1 MLFKNII
8 RIIISYK
15 FSLLS
20 LMFFETIYLL
30 KGFKG
35 NKINFSKNKMMS
47 DNIPCPY
54 FFLIKIKKTLE
65 PLSFEKFIDLGCGS
79 GRVINFFN
87 ESFPNKSF
95 VGIEYFSEQYNY
107 CKKNF
112 INSSNIKIFQSD
124 FTKSDFLKYD
134 ADCYFLNNPWKNE
147 IESFNFI
154 MRTTKLL
161 SKKNILI
168 ILVNYS
174 KKIVEKLN
182 KELKNSQ
189 YIGSYY
195 VNYIKGYYILKLN
208 SEK

>member
-15 FSLLS
+15 FSLLP
-20 LMFFETIYLL
+20 LIFFETIYLL

-35 NKINFSKNKMMS
+35 NKINFSKNKIMS

-65 PLSFEKFIDLGCGS
+65 PLSFKKFIDLGCGS

-87 ESFPNKSF
+87 ENFPNKSF

-112 INSSNIKIFQSD
+112 INNSNIEIFQSD
-124 FTKSDFLKYD
+124 FTKGDFLKYD
-134 ADCYFLNNPWKNE
+134 SDCYFLNNPWKSE

-154 MRTTKLL
+154 VRTAKLL
-161 SKKNILI
+161 SKKDILI

-182 KELKNSQ
+182 EELKNSE

-195 VNYIKGYYILKLN
+195 VNYIKGYHILKLN

>member
-87 ESFPNKSF
+87 ESFQNKSF

-112 INSSNIKIFQSD
+112 INNSNIKIFQSD
-124 FTKSDFLKYD
+124 FTKDDFLKYD

>member
-87 ESFPNKSF
+87 ESFQNKSF

-112 INSSNIKIFQSD
+112 INNSNIKIFQSD

>member
-1 MLFKNII
+1 
-8 RIIISYK
+8 
-15 FSLLS
+15 
-20 LMFFETIYLL
+20 MFFETIYLL
-30 KGFKG
+30 IGFKG

-54 FFLIKIKKTLE
+54 FFLIKIKKALE
-65 PLSFEKFIDLGCGS
+65 PLSFKKFIDLGCGS

-87 ESFPNKSF
+87 ESFQNKSF

-112 INSSNIKIFQSD
+112 INNSNIEIFQSD
-124 FTKSDFLKYD
+124 FTKGDFLKYD

-154 MRTTKLL
+154 VRTTKLL

>member
-15 FSLLS
+15 FSLLP
-20 LMFFETIYLL
+20 LIFFETIYLL

-112 INSSNIKIFQSD
+112 INNSNIKIFQSD
-124 FTKSDFLKYD
+124 FTKDDFLKYD

-154 MRTTKLL
+154 VRTTKLL

-182 KELKNSQ
+182 EELKNSQ

>member
-15 FSLLS
+15 FSLLP
-20 LMFFETIYLL
+20 LIFFETIYLL

-54 FFLIKIKKTLE
+54 FFLIKIKKALE
-65 PLSFEKFIDLGCGS
+65 PLSFKKFIDLGCGS

-112 INSSNIKIFQSD
+112 INNSNIKIFQSD

>member
-15 FSLLS
+15 FSLLP
-20 LMFFETIYLL
+20 LIFFETIYLL

-54 FFLIKIKKTLE
+54 FFLIKIKKALE
-65 PLSFEKFIDLGCGS
+65 PLSFKKFIDLGCGS

-87 ESFPNKSF
+87 ESFQNKSF

-112 INSSNIKIFQSD
+112 INNSNIKIFQSD
-124 FTKSDFLKYD
+124 FTKDDFLKYD

-154 MRTTKLL
+154 VRTTKLL

-182 KELKNSQ
+182 EELKNSQ

>member
-54 FFLIKIKKTLE
+54 FFLIKIKKALE
-65 PLSFEKFIDLGCGS
+65 PLSFKKFIDLGCGS

-112 INSSNIKIFQSD
+112 INNSNIKIFQSD
-124 FTKSDFLKYD
+124 FTKDDFLKYD

-154 MRTTKLL
+154 VRTTKLL

-182 KELKNSQ
+182 EELKNSQ

>member
-15 FSLLS
+15 FSLLP
-20 LMFFETIYLL
+20 LIFFETIYLL

-54 FFLIKIKKTLE
+54 FFLIKIKKALE
-65 PLSFEKFIDLGCGS
+65 PLSFKKFIDLGCGS

-112 INSSNIKIFQSD
+112 INNSNIKIFQSD
-124 FTKSDFLKYD
+124 FTKDDFLKYD

-154 MRTTKLL
+154 VRTTKLL

-182 KELKNSQ
+182 EELKNSQ

>member
-15 FSLLS
+15 FSLLP
-20 LMFFETIYLL
+20 LIFFETIYLL

-87 ESFPNKSF
+87 ESFQNKSF

-112 INSSNIKIFQSD
+112 INNSNIKIFQSD
-124 FTKSDFLKYD
+124 FTKDDFLKYD

-182 KELKNSQ
+182 EELKNSQ